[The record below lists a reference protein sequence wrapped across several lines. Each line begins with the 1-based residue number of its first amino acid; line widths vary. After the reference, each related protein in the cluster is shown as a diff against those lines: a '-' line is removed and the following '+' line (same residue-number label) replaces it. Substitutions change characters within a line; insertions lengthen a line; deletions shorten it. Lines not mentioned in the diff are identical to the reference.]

1 MRRPALFEADASLL
15 SFVVERKNL
24 QVQDGR
30 LPRQVPGNQIWLSRR
45 LARSRGR
52 SSRPQPQEDAAQ
64 DAEEEKG
71 FLRAH
76 AHTHTHICTHT
87 DTHTHVKASATH
99 S

>member
-1 MRRPALFEADASLL
+1 M
-15 SFVVERKNL
+15 
-24 QVQDGR
+24 QVGQEEMGKSR

-64 DAEEEKG
+64 DAKEEKG
-71 FLRAH
+71 FIRAH
-76 AHTHTHICTHT
+76 AHTYAHTQTLTPTHAQ
-87 DTHTHVKASATH
+87 ASVTH